1 MTNTPN
7 DPSAEMAH
15 TLSVILQKVEG
26 IERRLEA
33 LDPVMEQAPGM
44 ISVATDTLDDMYA
57 LMHRSGVDMEERV
70 KQALVL
76 LERLSQPKVMN
87 SLNNLL
93 DNLDL
98 LEGLVLQAPGMTALM
113 VDTVDDLIGNAAV
126 NGVNLE
132 IIARNGMKTVQD
144 SLAAVEKARKE
155 KPPGVFGMLRS
166 LSDPDVQRALNVA
179 LSLAKNTGMALAG

>member
-1 MTNTPN
+1 MTNSQPVS
-7 DPSAEMAH
+7 SADSAQV
-15 TLSVILQKVEG
+15 LSLLLQKVEG

-44 ISVATDTLDDMYA
+44 ISVATDTLDEMYA
-57 LMHRSGVDMEERV
+57 TMHRSGVDAEERV

-76 LERLSQPKVMN
+76 LERLSQPKVMS

-113 VDTVDDLIGNAAV
+113 VDTIDEMIGSAAA
-126 NGVNLE
+126 NGISLDS
-132 IIARNGMKTVQD
+132 IAHNGLKSVQD
-144 SLAAVEKARKE
+144 SMSAIARARKE
-155 KPPGVFGMLRS
+155 KPPGLFGMLRS
-166 LSDPDVQRALNVA
+166 LSDPDVLRTMNVA
-179 LSLAKNTGMALAG
+179 LSLAKSAGVSLAK